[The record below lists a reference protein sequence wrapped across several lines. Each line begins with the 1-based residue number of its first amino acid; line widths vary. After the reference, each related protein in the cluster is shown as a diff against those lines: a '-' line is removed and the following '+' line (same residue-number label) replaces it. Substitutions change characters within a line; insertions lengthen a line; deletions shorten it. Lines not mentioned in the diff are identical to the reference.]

1 MNVQLLYEILDERI
15 IDIPALMF
23 QVLSEFR
30 YYTSMVCGMPFAFMI
45 TRFCLD
51 AGVKLGP
58 KEKWEK
64 PTYGP
69 FSTTTINRM
78 IPMRSLKGKAVES

>member
-15 IDIPALMF
+15 MDIPFLML
-23 QVLSEFR
+23 QVLSEFK
-30 YYTSMVCGMPFAFMI
+30 YYTSMVYGMPFAFMI

-69 FSTTTINRM
+69 LYTTTMNKM
-78 IPMRSLKGKAVES
+78 IPMRTLK